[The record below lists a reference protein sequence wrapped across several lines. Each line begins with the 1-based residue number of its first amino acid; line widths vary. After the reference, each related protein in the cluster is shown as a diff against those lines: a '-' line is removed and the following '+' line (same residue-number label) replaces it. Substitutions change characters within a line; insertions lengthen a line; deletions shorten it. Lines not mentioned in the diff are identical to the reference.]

1 VIVHMIGNA
10 HLDPVWLWNWQAG
23 SDEAVATFRAAADI
37 CDDYEEFVFTRGEAW
52 LYQQVADIAP
62 DVFRRVPELIA
73 RGQWHIVGGQFV
85 QPDCN
90 LITEQGWRHQFRR
103 GLSYF
108 EEEFGVRPTLA
119 YNVDSFGHPATL
131 PDLLAELGFRGYLF
145 HRPRPEQVKLP
156 AQTFRWQGSGGAE
169 VIGFRIVP
177 GYNARTAD
185 LHEQVMTAVDATD
198 PRLGHAMCFYGVG
211 NHGGGPTRDAVEWIL
226 EHRDAFPEIELR
238 FSTPDAFFD
247 AIEPYRSELP
257 IVDYELQHTFP
268 GCYSVMHDIKQRQQR
283 GENLLD
289 QGQRVLSAFG
299 SESHNRDQLERK
311 LADAWDDLLFTS
323 FHDIL
328 AGTSIPSAWDSVRAM
343 QGRALIN
350 GEEVIHTV
358 TRRWARTQLPPF
370 TRQQIVVVNADSDDW
385 EGVVEAEPSLYFDR
399 WGDRWLSEVDGEPI
413 DHQLVQPEAHI
424 ITNRVIFP
432 LRVPARS
439 SVQVLVRDDA
449 AAGTEAPESDLHAS
463 PAELG
468 NSELQIELAPSGI
481 GQIVANGRNLL
492 GGSGIGLWLRND
504 SSDTWGQH
512 RIAFDE
518 PVETQLDGGTWIVE
532 ETGPIRVRVRLEAT
546 LGSSPLRWTLSLHR
560 DDPRLFLGLEIAF
573 NERLKALQM
582 PIQLAGPVTAWV
594 DGQAGGTVSRETQQ
608 VERPLLGWSRISLA
622 EQDVAIVTNDAWSVS
637 VERDRWQWTLLR
649 SPKMAWYGP
658 GEPEIYAGHDTYTDQ
673 GTHTFSFQLHI
684 GEGLGLAKLAAA
696 ARQVAQPP
704 IVFDRYEGMGV
715 RTPSE
720 TWLGMGTGATP

>member
-1 VIVHMIGNA
+1 MIVHMIGNA
-10 HLDPVWLWNWQAG
+10 HLDPVWLWRWQAG

-37 CDDYEEFVFTRGEAW
+37 CDEYEEFVFTRGEAW

-62 DVFRRVPELIA
+62 DVFQRLPELVA

-90 LITEQGWRHQFRR
+90 LITEQGWRQQFRH
-103 GLSYF
+103 GLKYF
-108 EEEFGVRPTLA
+108 EKEFGVRPTLA

-145 HRPRPEQVKLP
+145 HRPRPDQVELP

-177 GYNARTAD
+177 GYNARTPD
-185 LHEQVMTAVDATD
+185 LYDQIMASVEAAD
-198 PRLGHAMCFYGVG
+198 PRVGNAMCFYGVG

-226 EHRDAFPEIELR
+226 EHRDAYPEVELR

-247 AIEPYRSELP
+247 AVEPFRSELP

-268 GCYSVMHDIKQRQQR
+268 GCYSVMHDVKQRQQQ
-283 GENLLD
+283 GEHLLE

-299 SESHNRDQLERK
+299 GELHDRDQLERK
-311 LADAWDDLLFTS
+311 LAHAWDDLLFTS

-328 AGTSIPSAWDSVRAM
+328 AGTSIPSAWESVRAM

-370 TRQQIVVVNADSDDW
+370 VRQQIVIVNADDKDW
-385 EGVVEAEPSLYFDR
+385 EGVIETEPSLYFDR
-399 WGDRWLSEVDGEPI
+399 WGDRWLSNVDGVPI
-413 DHQLVQPEAHI
+413 DHQPVQPEAHL
-424 ITNRVIFP
+424 ITNRIVFP

-449 AAGTEAPESDLHAS
+449 PPRPNVPDSDLRAS
-463 PAELG
+463 PGELA
-468 NSELQIELAPSGI
+468 NSALRVELAPSGI
-481 GQIVANGRNLL
+481 AQIVANGRNLL
-492 GGSGIGLWLRND
+492 GAGGIGLLLRTD
-504 SSDTWGQH
+504 GSDTWGQH

-518 PVETQLDGGTWIVE
+518 PVDARFDGGEWIVE
-532 ETGPIRVRVRLEAT
+532 EEGPVRARVRLDAT
-546 LGSSPLRWTLSLHR
+546 LGRSPFRWTVSVHR
-560 DDPRLFLGLEIAF
+560 GDPRLFFELEIAF
-573 NERLKALQM
+573 NERLRALQM
-582 PIQLAGPVTAWV
+582 PIQLAGAVTGWL
-594 DGQAGGTVSRETQQ
+594 DGQAGGAVIRETQQ
-608 VERPLLGWSRISLA
+608 LERPLLGWSRVSFA
-622 EQDVAIVTNDAWSVS
+622 DQDVALVTNDAWSVS
-637 VERDRWQWTLLR
+637 VDGDCWQWTLLR

-658 GEPEIYAGHDTYTDQ
+658 GEPEIYAGRDTYTDQ
-673 GTHTFSFQLHI
+673 GTHTFSFALHA
-684 GEGLGLAKLAAA
+684 GDALDPASLVAA
-696 ARQVAQPP
+696 ARQAAQPP

-715 RTPSE
+715 RTPRE
-720 TWLGMGTGATP
+720 TWLGSDTGGTP